1 MGNGDSRFRGEIKSS
16 DTGFK
21 HLCMMKH
28 INNIRAAKKYSSVRE
43 DRIRAFLKI
52 TIKVNRPPM

>member
-1 MGNGDSRFRGEIKSS
+1 
-16 DTGFK
+16 
-21 HLCMMKH
+21 MMKH
-28 INNIRAAKKYSSVRE
+28 INNIRAVKKYSSVRE